1 MDLLGI
7 RGGLKMSEREQYEEA
22 IKGQKKEYKTKLEY
36 MGERG
41 KCKAELR
48 VALEM
53 FEENPWAGNWH
64 QLIDSMAR
72 YQNVAS
78 NCTYKQEE

>member
-1 MDLLGI
+1 MT
-7 RGGLKMSEREQYEEA
+7 EEEQYSEA
-22 IKGQKKEYKTKLEY
+22 IKGQKKRYKSKLEY

-48 VALEM
+48 VALEI
-53 FEENPWAGNWH
+53 FEENPWIGNWH

-72 YQNVAS
+72 YQNITS
-78 NCTYKQEE
+78 NCSYNREE

>member
-1 MDLLGI
+1 MTDEL
-7 RGGLKMSEREQYEEA
+7 EQQYNEA
-22 IKGQKKEYKTKLEY
+22 IAKQNKVYKTKLEY

-53 FEENPWAGNWH
+53 FEDGPHTANWH
-64 QLIDSMAR
+64 QMLDSMAR
-72 YQNVAS
+72 YQNIVM

>member
-1 MDLLGI
+1 
-7 RGGLKMSEREQYEEA
+7 MSDIDEQYDAA
-22 IKGQKKEYKTKLEY
+22 IKGQQKLYKNKLEY

-48 VALEM
+48 VAHEM
-53 FEENPWAGNWH
+53 FEENPWAVNWH

-72 YQNVAS
+72 YQNITK
-78 NCTYKQEE
+78 NCSYNLEE

>member
-1 MDLLGI
+1 MTDEL
-7 RGGLKMSEREQYEEA
+7 EQQYNEA
-22 IKGQKKEYKTKLEY
+22 IAKQNKVYKTKLQY
-36 MGERG
+36 MGEKG

-53 FEENPWAGNWH
+53 FEDGPHITNCH
-64 QLIDSMAR
+64 QVIDSMAR
-72 YQNVAS
+72 YQNITI

>member
-1 MDLLGI
+1 MN
-7 RGGLKMSEREQYEEA
+7 MTVEEQYNEA
-22 IKGQKKEYKTKLEY
+22 IAKQNKVYKTKLQY
-36 MGERG
+36 MGEKG

-53 FEENPWAGNWH
+53 FEENPWTGNWH
-64 QLIDSMAR
+64 QLMNSMAR
-72 YQNVAS
+72 YQNIVK